1 MQDPALSAPLC
12 WEPAL
17 GQHCVRQLK
26 FLLCTFAVAGLD
38 KNTSLKCEGCQV
50 WIVALFFFVLFVF
63 FGARFKAGFLY
74 VKLVKML

>member
-12 WEPAL
+12 WEAAL

-50 WIVALFFFVLFVF
+50 WL
-63 FGARFKAGFLY
+63 
-74 VKLVKML
+74 

>member
-50 WIVALFFFVLFVF
+50 WIVALFFFFWFVCLF
-63 FGARFKAGFLY
+63 FL
-74 VKLVKML
+74 KHGLKQDFCMSNW